1 MFWLSFLLKKPPR
14 HLLVMPCTC
23 RQICFLRIRGHKLVR
38 AFSHHQ
44 VFCEAQRTS
53 PSVLYLPDVQRWWEM
68 AGPSLRLCFSSLLL
82 TIPSFCPVL
91 LLATCSA
98 PYRKLDPQVWSRM
111 LLSVSLDFSFSLT

>member
-1 MFWLSFLLKKPPR
+1 MQ
-14 HLLVMPCTC
+14 LLVMPRTC
-23 RQICFLRIRGHKLVR
+23 CQICFLQIRCHKLVM
-38 AFSHHQ
+38 AFCHHQ

-53 PSVLYLPDVQRWWEM
+53 PSVLYLPDVQQWWEM

-98 PYRKLDPQVWSRM
+98 PYRKLDPEVWSNM
-111 LLSVSLDFSFSLT
+111 LLSVSLASSFSLT

>member
-1 MFWLSFLLKKPPR
+1 M
-14 HLLVMPCTC
+14 
-23 RQICFLRIRGHKLVR
+23 
-38 AFSHHQ
+38 AFCHHQ

-98 PYRKLDPQVWSRM
+98 PYRKLDPEVWSRM